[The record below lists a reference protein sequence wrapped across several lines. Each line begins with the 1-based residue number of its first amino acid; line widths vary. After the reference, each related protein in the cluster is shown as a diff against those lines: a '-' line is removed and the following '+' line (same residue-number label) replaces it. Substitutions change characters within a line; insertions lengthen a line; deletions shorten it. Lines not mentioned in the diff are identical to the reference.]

1 VDESTYIVMS
11 NRVAVETDAAEA
23 GKVALEAFEAMGG
36 AEFFHRLAKTFYNLV
51 SKDELIG
58 PMFAGHWDE
67 HARRL
72 ARHFI
77 RMYGMPDLTEAWNPN
92 FLRAHLNSVI
102 AQRHRLRWIALM
114 AKAGEEISAPQPWF
128 EDFMLVMLM
137 SASTEVS
144 GASRGAA
151 LARGQRLNEEGD
163 LVPGP

>member
-1 VDESTYIVMS
+1 VDEATYIVMN
-11 NRVAVETDAAEA
+11 NRVAVETDVA
-23 GKVALEAFEAMGG
+23 GARELAFKAYEAMGG
-36 AEFFHRLAKTFYNLV
+36 AEFFHRLTQTFYRLV

-58 PMFAGHWDE
+58 PMFAGDWDE

-72 ARHFI
+72 ARHFN
-77 RMYGMPDLTEAWNPN
+77 RMYGTPDLTEAWNPQ
-92 FLRAHLNSVI
+92 FLRAHLNNVI

-114 AKAGEEISAPQPWF
+114 AKAGEEISAAQPYF

-151 LARGQRLNEEGD
+151 LARGQRLNKMGD
-163 LVPGP
+163 LIES